1 MERIDG
7 ELLLNLIAAIRAKG
21 KSATVAETFI
31 PRMVSEI
38 LHLRKQMERFAPQI

>member
-1 MERIDG
+1 MERIDS

-21 KSATVAETFI
+21 QSATVAETFI

-38 LHLRKQMERFAPQI
+38 IHLRRELERLPPRL